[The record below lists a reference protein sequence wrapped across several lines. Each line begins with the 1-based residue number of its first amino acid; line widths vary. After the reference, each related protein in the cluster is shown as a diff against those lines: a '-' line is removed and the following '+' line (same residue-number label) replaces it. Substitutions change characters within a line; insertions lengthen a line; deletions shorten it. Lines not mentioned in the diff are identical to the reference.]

1 MYFLSDIGLVS
12 LLGNSLAVHVFRR
25 REINVPETLLLNI
38 AVVDLFL
45 AVASHPAVVVGS
57 FSHRW
62 VLGEIGL
69 SQNVFISSSFV
80 YCQYVKVYFLYR
92 HH

>member
-45 AVASHPAVVVGS
+45 AVASYPAVVVSS

-69 SQNVFISSSFV
+69 SQNVSIS
-80 YCQYVKVYFLYR
+80 
-92 HH
+92 